1 MTAGRHD
8 GGPPLTL
15 PTQPYV
21 CPLPSH
27 QARTMRAC
35 SDNMGCASPRTRA
48 VHAGMDVLERR
59 CRSVVVV
66 PTPLALGVALYTTA
80 DVAAQVRR
88 CAQLQTRA
96 HGALASHLS
105 LHCASRG
112 KGAAR
117 AACWRACTASTCVAT
132 HGPAL
137 DPASMMTLRAAARSR
152 SPRCVSSR
160 LPLHN
165 VGRRP
170 CAVCDCVAVGL
181 GGWSRGLCTRYS
193 RMNVCVAVGA
203 RPLFASV
210 CIAFSNAKSMS
221 AASTSWRR
229 PTCHAYY

>member
-1 MTAGRHD
+1 MTADLLSHSRRGRTCAH
-8 GGPPLTL
+8 
-15 PTQPYV
+15 
-21 CPLPSH
+21 CPLIKLEPCALAVITWGVPLH
-27 QARTMRAC
+27 VRVQCTQAW
-35 SDNMGCASPRTRA
+35 S
-48 VHAGMDVLERR
+48 MDVLERR

>member
-1 MTAGRHD
+1 MTADLLSHSRRSRTYAH
-8 GGPPLTL
+8 
-15 PTQPYV
+15 
-21 CPLPSH
+21 CPLIKLEPCALAVITWGVPLH
-27 QARTMRAC
+27 VRVQCTQAW
-35 SDNMGCASPRTRA
+35 S
-48 VHAGMDVLERR
+48 MDVLERR

-152 SPRCVSSR
+152 SPRASSCLTSARLRVTLATLATCTELTCSCTRPRAPSR
-160 LPLHN
+160 LLLS
-165 VGRRP
+165 VIGVACRP
-170 CAVCDCVAVGL
+170 
-181 GGWSRGLCTRYS
+181 
-193 RMNVCVAVGA
+193 
-203 RPLFASV
+203 P
-210 CIAFSNAKSMS
+210 
-221 AASTSWRR
+221 
-229 PTCHAYY
+229 P